1 LASYA
6 ANGEKFM
13 ATDNLLIDE
22 ANFLKASDSGRRL
35 ISRGPV
41 AKLAKYAAGR
51 VHVELDNGC
60 AFEFPVAQAQELAN
74 AKPSDLRQVQVTASG
89 LGLYWP
95 TLDADLYVPNLLKG
109 VLGTKRWMAHI
120 GASGGK
126 ATSHAKSLAARENG
140 KRGGRPSKARAFK
153 D

>member
-1 LASYA
+1 
-6 ANGEKFM
+6 M

-22 ANFLKASDSGRRL
+22 ASFHKASESGRRMV
-35 ISRGPV
+35 SRGPV
-41 AKLAKYAAGR
+41 AKLAKYASGR
-51 VHVELDNGC
+51 IHVELDNGC
-60 AFEFPVAQAQELAN
+60 AFKFPVSQAQELAG
-74 AKPSDLRQVQVTASG
+74 AKPVDLRQVEVTAAG

-126 ATSHAKSLAARENG
+126 AVSEAKSLAARQNG
-140 KRGGRPSKARAFK
+140 KRGGRPSKAKPLTDKTARAFK